1 MSNKELSQNKVLLI
15 LFLIFISMYFCKCIM
30 SYKENFSLAENIDYR
45 FYRPDND
52 CDIDVENQE
61 EKHPKDLSVEKPL
74 KPNERIIF
82 TRPNKCFACEAE
94 MLQKYTKEYI
104 NLAFPGKCISC
115 EKQAMS
121 EGKNPYHE
129 GPTKCFS
136 CSI

>member
-1 MSNKELSQNKVLLI
+1 MESREK
-15 LFLIFISMYFCKCIM
+15 
-30 SYKENFSLAENIDYR
+30 FSLIDNVNYQ
-45 FYRPDND
+45 FYRPDVD
-52 CDIDVENQE
+52 CNIEVDNQE
-61 EKHPKDLSVEKPL
+61 ELHSNKKNVKKTS

-94 MLQKYTKEYI
+94 MLQKYAKEYI

-115 EKQAMS
+115 EKQAKS

-136 CSI
+136 CSDS